1 MSRPRNM
8 SYPQNTVPI
17 PLAAMVID
25 MRNSTDNLIKTL
37 RLEIG
42 NLALEKQEQRVNHW
56 QFLADFIEFTDLRP
70 LDPEEIKALW
80 ERIEKDRKDAEVRV
94 IANADENAVQKKQ
107 TMQWKDPY
115 LPFNRQPGDEDTQV
129 MSDVSILPEDY
140 QECTHLFDII
150 RNARHNALSDLGKSG
165 RLGKNKKYART
176 HAVFITDAADPAS
189 LKSASAFAAYLKQY
203 YRDNLEH
210 PGYEDVLITSVICM
224 NHPNTADPPRLL
236 INNLRWAN
244 KKDDWEHISALIIN
258 EAYRADA
265 GWLDAET
272 QSYLAELLLYTL
284 LIVEPLDLYR
294 IPEASLNGSGTT
306 HDGEQD
312 HEIRQLHP
320 RTFIFGLSTVE
331 HSTRWGRL
339 YLNTGLADQAMQT
352 LYMQGSD
359 SRVAIDQAAQ
369 EWLQNWMV
377 EVDQA
382 VPQHIPGNFPYTY
395 ALEAASKKA
404 RSASAVFPEHDP
416 RRNIEKRSIDAI
428 SAYADEVSRSYAL
441 LEQDQSQAVVN
452 AMNRLP
458 KDESNKITAAFKRA
472 QRVLSE
478 KDFFIGATGCIP
490 RAKLQLEA
498 INDAIIKYSAE
509 LAAHPLD
516 VKQMSREMMQKKEER
531 IQAFRDH
538 CEGFPFLRA
547 HPWVLNIVVAL
558 TLLLCAFT
566 GAVIALAAY
575 AFVHHLAFTA
585 FPSAAAALDAALFGS
600 SLISLSNIILV
611 LLALL
616 GGSLAVNLTSG
627 YMFGRRRRRGRD
639 TIPAPSPYSKALVTE
654 IFFAGVLLVFAIF
667 IFIVSGLLTLFVN
680 DPGSFA
686 ILAWLGNFLFI
697 GWLALVV
704 FLVCIIA
711 ETIHYFFWLRELL
724 DLRES
729 IINDLKTL
737 HESNISAIKRRLSNI
752 VSLDLLR
759 RAGLTDGQG
768 GRGPYYK
775 RIAKLNSDLGNVE
788 TQIKEQLTVVSN
800 RLLEQQVTLHFR
812 KELLDVKELTA
823 QSQKLRNDL
832 VQEPPELQEFAE
844 VLLRVMGE
852 EPPADVENML
862 RDEQASG
869 ATQQLWRPSYLDRRA
884 LHHLQVLTAAITSV
898 ALRIV
903 IDMPETDVITPLD
916 RRLKDIADVDV
927 YYQITLKTL
936 IEQMQN
942 YHSNAVLNEQ
952 GGQPLQED
960 DEDSRMIVEALTL
973 WSQIFWIHKDS
984 DLDEL
989 LKQQDVFV
997 VLKRQKY
1004 RPETIRDLLG
1014 VRVNPG
1020 GRPPVTGW
1028 NGGAYLIAPPSGD
1041 SYKYILSMDNRL
1053 DKDMIYDSPDTERF
1067 IMLFL
1072 HHYPALP
1079 MMLPVQQVTLP
1090 DPNQPALN
1098 APNGN
1103 GNNPQ
1108 DNQISSSVVPTD
1120 DDVTA

>member
-8 SYPQNTVPI
+8 NYPQNAVPI

-42 NLALEKQEQRVNHW
+42 NLALEKQEQRINHW
-56 QFLADFIEFTDLRP
+56 QFLADFIEFTALRP
-70 LDPEEIKALW
+70 LDPEDIKALW
-80 ERIEKDRKDAEVRV
+80 ERIEKDRKDAEARA
-94 IANADENAVQKKQ
+94 IANVDENAVQKKQ
-107 TMQWKDPY
+107 AMQWQDPY
-115 LPFNRQPGDEDTQV
+115 LPFNKKPGHEDDQV
-129 MSDVSILPEDY
+129 IPNTSMLPEEY
-140 QECTHLFDII
+140 QDCTHRFDII

-176 HAVFITDAADPAS
+176 HAIFITDAADPAS
-189 LKSASAFAAYLKQY
+189 LKSASVFAAYLKQY

-210 PGYEDVLITSVICM
+210 SGYEDVLITSVICM

-244 KKDDWEHISALIIN
+244 KKDDWEHINALIIN

-294 IPEASLNGSGTT
+294 IPDADLNGSAAIS
-306 HDGEQD
+306 DEEQD

-339 YLNTGLADQAMQT
+339 YLNTGLADQTMQT

-359 SRVAIDQAAQ
+359 SRAAIEQAAQ
-369 EWLQNWMV
+369 EWLRDWMN

-395 ALEAASKKA
+395 ALEAASKRAKP
-404 RSASAVFPEHDP
+404 ASAVFPEHDS
-416 RRNIEKRSIDAI
+416 RRNIEERSIDAI
-428 SAYADEVSRSYAL
+428 STYADEVSRSYAL

-452 AMNRLP
+452 ALNRLP
-458 KDESNKITAAFKRA
+458 KDEGNKIMAALKRA

-478 KDFFIGATGCIP
+478 KQFFSGATGCIP
-490 RAKLQLEA
+490 RAKLQIES
-498 INDAIIKYSAE
+498 INDAVVKYGSD
-509 LAAHPLD
+509 LATHPLNVD
-516 VKQMSREMMQKKEER
+516 QMRREMIQKKEER
-531 IQAFRDH
+531 IRAFRDH

-547 HPWVLNIVVAL
+547 HLWVLNIVVGL
-558 TLLLCAFT
+558 TLILCAFT

-585 FPSAAAALDAALFGS
+585 FPSVATALDATLFGS

-611 LLALL
+611 LLALF
-616 GGSLAVNLTSG
+616 GGFIAFYLTSG
-627 YMFGRRRRRGRD
+627 YMFGRRRRRG
-639 TIPAPSPYSKALVTE
+639 TIPTPSPYSKALVTE

-667 IFIVSGLLTLFVN
+667 IFIVSGLLTLFAD
-680 DPGSFA
+680 DPASFV

-704 FLVCIIA
+704 FLVCVIA
-711 ETIHYFFWLRELL
+711 ETIHYFLWFRELL

-737 HESNISAIKRRLSNI
+737 HESNISAIKRRLSDI

-775 RIAKLNSDLGNVE
+775 RLAKLNSDLGDVE

-852 EPPADVENML
+852 ESPADIENML
-862 RDEQASG
+862 RDERAS
-869 ATQQLWRPSYLDRRA
+869 AAAQQFWRPSYLDRRA

-942 YHSNAVLNEQ
+942 YNTNAVLNKQ
-952 GGQPLQED
+952 GGQPLRED

-1004 RPETIRDLLG
+1004 QPQTIRDLLG

-1020 GRPPVTGW
+1020 GRPQVTGW

-1041 SYKYILSMDNRL
+1041 SYKYILSMDHRL

-1108 DNQISSSVVPTD
+1108 DNQIPSSVVPTD
-1120 DDVTA
+1120 NDVTA

>member
-1 MSRPRNM
+1 MSKPRNM
-8 SYPQNTVPI
+8 SYPQNAVPI

-70 LDPEEIKALW
+70 LDPEDITALW
-80 ERIEKDRKDAEVRV
+80 ERIEKDRKDAEARAM
-94 IANADENAVQKKQ
+94 ANVDENTAQKKQ
-107 TMQWKDPY
+107 AMQWQAPY
-115 LPFNRQPGDEDTQV
+115 LPFNKKPGHEDDQV
-129 MSDVSILPEDY
+129 MPNTSMLPEEY
-140 QECTHLFDII
+140 QDCTHRFDII

-176 HAVFITDAADPAS
+176 HAIFITDAADPAS
-189 LKSASAFAAYLKQY
+189 LKSASVFAAYLKQY

-210 PGYEDVLITSVICM
+210 SGYEDVLITSVICM

-244 KKDDWEHISALIIN
+244 KKDDWEHINALIIN

-294 IPEASLNGSGTT
+294 IPEANLNGSATT
-306 HDGEQD
+306 PDGEQD

-352 LYMQGSD
+352 LYMQGGD
-359 SRVAIDQAAQ
+359 SRAAIEQTAQ
-369 EWLQNWMV
+369 EWLQSWMS
-377 EVDQA
+377 EVNQA
-382 VPQHIPGNFPYTY
+382 VPQYIPGNFPYTY
-395 ALEAASKKA
+395 ALEAAGKKA
-404 RSASAVFPEHDP
+404 RPASAVFPEHDS
-416 RRNIEKRSIDAI
+416 RRNIEERSIDAI
-428 SAYADEVSRSYAL
+428 SAYANEVSKSYSL

-452 AMNRLP
+452 AMNKLP
-458 KDESNKITAAFKRA
+458 KDEGNKITAALKRA

-478 KDFFIGATGCIP
+478 KDFFSGATGCIP
-490 RAKLQLEA
+490 RAKLQLEF
-498 INDAIIKYSAE
+498 INDAIVKYSSD
-509 LAAHPLD
+509 LAAHPLNVD
-516 VKQMSREMMQKKEER
+516 QMRREMIQKKEER
-531 IQAFRDH
+531 IRAFRDH

-547 HPWVLNIVVAL
+547 HPWVSNIVVAL

-566 GAVIALAAY
+566 GVVIALAAY

-585 FPSAAAALDAALFGS
+585 FPAVASALDATLFGS
-600 SLISLSNIILV
+600 SLISLSNIIIV

-616 GGSLAVNLTSG
+616 GGFLAVSLTSR
-627 YMFGRRRRRGRD
+627 YMLGRRGRRGRGA
-639 TIPAPSPYSKALVTE
+639 IPPPSPYSKALVTE
-654 IFFAGVLLVFAIF
+654 FFFAGVLLVFAIF
-667 IFIVSGLLTLFVN
+667 GFIVSGLLMLFAN
-680 DPGSFA
+680 DPTSFA
-686 ILAWLGNFLFI
+686 ILARLGDLPFI

-704 FLVCIIA
+704 WLICVIGEI
-711 ETIHYFFWLRELL
+711 IHYFLWFGELL

-729 IINDLKTL
+729 AINDLKTL
-737 HESNISAIKRRLSNI
+737 HESNINAIKRRLSDI

-775 RIAKLNSDLGNVE
+775 RLAKLNSDLGDVE

-823 QSQKLRNDL
+823 QSQKFKNDL

-852 EPPADVENML
+852 ESPADIENML
-862 RDEQASG
+862 RDERTSG
-869 ATQQLWRPSYLDRRA
+869 TTQQLWRPSYLDRRA

-916 RRLKDIADVDV
+916 RRLNDIADVDV

-936 IEQMQN
+936 IERMQS
-942 YHSNAVLNEQ
+942 YQTNAVLNKQ
-952 GGQPLQED
+952 GGQPLRED
-960 DEDSRMIVEALTL
+960 DENSRMIVEALTL

-1004 RPETIRDLLG
+1004 HPQTIRDLLG

-1020 GRPPVTGW
+1020 GRPQVTEW

-1041 SYKYILSMDNRL
+1041 SYKYILSMDHRL

-1079 MMLPVQQVTLP
+1079 MMLPVQQAALP
-1090 DPNQPALN
+1090 NPNQPALN

-1108 DNQISSSVVPTD
+1108 DNQVASSVASAD
-1120 DDVTA
+1120 DDKMA